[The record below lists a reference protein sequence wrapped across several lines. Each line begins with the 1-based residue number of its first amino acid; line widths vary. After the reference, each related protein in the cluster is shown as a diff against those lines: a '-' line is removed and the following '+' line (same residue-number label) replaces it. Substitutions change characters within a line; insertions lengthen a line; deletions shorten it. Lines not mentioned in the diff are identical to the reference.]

1 MKKLVIITGISG
13 SGKSTIA
20 KNLYNHYKESILIS
34 VDTIKEQIN
43 ELVGFSNLAQKRLL
57 QEIAYQT
64 FENILECCMKR
75 KDPLIFIEY
84 PFSTKWNVTFQRLT
98 KEYDYEATT
107 IHVYGENFDKI
118 LNRLEKRNKST
129 KRHLS
134 HSLPVYH
141 SKEKLSYK
149 PINELDYFEL
159 KKVYDTEKYTTISIG
174 TVINYVSS
182 KNFSIQE
189 IVKILD
195 NY

>member
-13 SGKSTIA
+13 SGKSTLA

-43 ELVGFSNLAQKRLL
+43 ELVGFSNLTQKRLL

-75 KDPLIFIEY
+75 EDPLIFIEY

-118 LNRLEKRNKST
+118 WN
-129 KRHLS
+129 
-134 HSLPVYH
+134 
-141 SKEKLSYK
+141 
-149 PINELDYFEL
+149 
-159 KKVYDTEKYTTISIG
+159 
-174 TVINYVSS
+174 
-182 KNFSIQE
+182 
-189 IVKILD
+189 
-195 NY
+195 